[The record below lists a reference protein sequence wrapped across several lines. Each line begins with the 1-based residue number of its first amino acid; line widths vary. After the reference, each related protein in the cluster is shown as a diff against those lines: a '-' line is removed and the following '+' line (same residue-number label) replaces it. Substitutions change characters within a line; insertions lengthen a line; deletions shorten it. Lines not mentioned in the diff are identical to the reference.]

1 MDGQIRGM
9 MKSTRQGQKRIGN
22 TGRENQLEN
31 KK

>member
-9 MKSTRQGQKRIGN
+9 MKSIGQDQKGIGDA
-22 TGRENQLEN
+22 RKEDQLED